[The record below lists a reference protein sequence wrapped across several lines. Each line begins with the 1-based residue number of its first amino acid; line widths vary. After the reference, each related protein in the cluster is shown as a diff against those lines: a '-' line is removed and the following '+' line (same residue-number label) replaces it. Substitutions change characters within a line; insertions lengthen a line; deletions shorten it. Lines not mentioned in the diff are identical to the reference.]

1 MKKSLVVFFLFH
13 SMYNVNAQTDSKV
26 SEALNDNTPEV
37 LSSVAEIVS
46 PETSSPYVILKN
58 KLHVDQTTYYSYAD
72 QVYLRM
78 NNTPFNGTVYEKW
91 RNGMMWW
98 ETSYKNGVK
107 DGFTREWYKSGQ
119 LFKEAIYKDGKLV
132 SQKCWDEEGEVF
144 ECD

>member
-13 SMYNVNAQTDSKV
+13 SMYNVNAQTDANV

-37 LSSVAEIVS
+37 LSSAAEVVS
-46 PETSSPYVILKN
+46 TETSSPYVILKN

-107 DGFTREWYKSGQ
+107 DGLLANGTNLDNYLRKPFIRTESW
-119 LFKEAIYKDGKLV
+119 
-132 SQKCWDEEGEVF
+132 
-144 ECD
+144 

>member
-13 SMYNVNAQTDSKV
+13 SIYNVNAQTDAKV
-26 SEALNDNTPEV
+26 SDASNDKNSEM
-37 LSSVAEIVS
+37 LSSAAEVAS
-46 PETSSPYVILKN
+46 TETSSPYVILKN

-98 ETSYKNGVK
+98 ETTYKNGVK
-107 DGFTREWYKSGQ
+107 DGFTREWFKSGQ
-119 LFKEAIYKDGKLV
+119 LFKEALYKEGKLI
-132 SQKCWDEEGEVF
+132 SQKC
-144 ECD
+144 

>member
-13 SMYNVNAQTDSKV
+13 SMYNVNAQTDANV

-37 LSSVAEIVS
+37 LSSAAEVVS
-46 PETSSPYVILKN
+46 TETSSPYVILKN

-107 DGFTREWYKSGQ
+107 DGFTREWYKST
-119 LFKEAIYKDGKLV
+119 LLDLYVV
-132 SQKCWDEEGEVF
+132 S
-144 ECD
+144 

>member
-13 SMYNVNAQTDSKV
+13 SMYNVNAQTDAKV

-37 LSSVAEIVS
+37 LSSVAEVVS

-119 LFKEAIYKDGKLV
+119 LFKEAIIRTE
-132 SQKCWDEEGEVF
+132 S
-144 ECD
+144 

>member
-13 SMYNVNAQTDSKV
+13 SMYNVNAQTDANV

-37 LSSVAEIVS
+37 LSSAAEVVS
-46 PETSSPYVILKN
+46 TETSSPYVILKN

-119 LFKEAIYKDGKLV
+119 LFKEAIYKD
-132 SQKCWDEEGEVF
+132 
-144 ECD
+144 

>member
-13 SMYNVNAQTDSKV
+13 SICTVNAQTDAKV
-26 SEALNDNTPEV
+26 SDASNDKTPET
-37 LSSVAEIVS
+37 LSSAAEVAS
-46 PETSSPYVILKN
+46 TETSSPYVILKN

-107 DGFTREWYKSGQ
+107 DGFTREWFKSGQ
-119 LFKEAIYKDGKLV
+119 LFKEAVYKDGNLI

>member
-13 SMYNVNAQTDSKV
+13 SIYNVNAQTDAKV
-26 SEALNDNTPEV
+26 SDASNDKNSET
-37 LSSVAEIVS
+37 LSSAAEVAS
-46 PETSSPYVILKN
+46 TETSSPYVILKN

-98 ETSYKNGVK
+98 ETTYKNGVK
-107 DGFTREWYKSGQ
+107 DGFTREWFKSGQ
-119 LFKEAIYKDGKLV
+119 LFKEAVYKEGKL

>member
-37 LSSVAEIVS
+37 LSSVAEVVS
-46 PETSSPYVILKN
+46 PETSSPYVIIKN

-78 NNTPFNGTVYEKW
+78 NNTPFNGTVY
-91 RNGMMWW
+91 
-98 ETSYKNGVK
+98 
-107 DGFTREWYKSGQ
+107 
-119 LFKEAIYKDGKLV
+119 
-132 SQKCWDEEGEVF
+132 
-144 ECD
+144 

>member
-13 SMYNVNAQTDSKV
+13 SICTVNAQTDAKV
-26 SEALNDNTPEV
+26 SDASNDKTPET
-37 LSSVAEIVS
+37 LSSAAEVAS
-46 PETSSPYVILKN
+46 TETSSPYVILKN

-107 DGFTREWYKSGQ
+107 DGYTREWFKSGQ
-119 LFKEAIYKDGKLV
+119 LFKEAVYKDGNLIR
-132 SQKCWDEEGEVF
+132 QKCWDEEGEVF

>member
-13 SMYNVNAQTDSKV
+13 SIYNVNAQTDAKV
-26 SEALNDNTPEV
+26 SDASNDKNSET
-37 LSSVAEIVS
+37 LSSAAEVAS
-46 PETSSPYVILKN
+46 AETSSPYVILKN

-98 ETSYKNGVK
+98 ETTYKNGVK
-107 DGFTREWYKSGQ
+107 DGFTREWFKSGQ
-119 LFKEAIYKDGKLV
+119 LFKEAVYNEGKLI